1 MRVSKKKK
9 IITFMSCVCLIV
21 VAHILLGFFPS
32 VQQREENLR
41 AAYDAIE
48 QPAGA
53 QLIQEYEARKV
64 KRIWFSAIYTY
75 PLDEPAVVAYF
86 DKQLQAAGWE
96 KTGMEEY
103 KDSAQKCYMYKKKD
117 MLLDLTYLENY
128 HQWSFFIQYDTD
140 EN

>member
-64 KRIWFSAIYTY
+64 ERIWFSAIYTY

-86 DKQLQAAGWE
+86 DKQAGKKQAWKSTRTRHKSATCTRK
-96 KTGMEEY
+96 KT
-103 KDSAQKCYMYKKKD
+103 CFW
-117 MLLDLTYLENY
+117 T
-128 HQWSFFIQYDTD
+128 
-140 EN
+140 